1 MQGGTFGG
9 GLGGGFGYPTGGL
22 GNGFGGGGVGGGA
35 PDIGFSTGSGVLD
48 DLLGTAAARGGER
61 LLDEVGLGPQ
71 GGGQNNPGPDG
82 QGGQVETGPVV
93 EFPASGPR
101 GGTGGGTTPI
111 PIPLPAPGGQ
121 VPQGRENIRDR
132 QGGTDAEPAGF
143 FQSTQNTILLG
154 IVAVLVLSQTDIL

>member
-1 MQGGTFGG
+1 MQGGFGG
-9 GLGGGFGYPTGGL
+9 PGLGGGFGYPTGGPRT
-22 GNGFGGGGVGGGA
+22 GFGGGGVGGGA

-48 DLLGTAAARGGER
+48 DLLGAAAARGGER

-82 QGGQVETGPVV
+82 RGGQVETGPAVD
-93 EFPASGPR
+93 FPASGPR
-101 GGTGGGTTPI
+101 VGTGGSATPI

-121 VPQGRENIRDR
+121 GAQGRENIRE
-132 QGGTDAEPAGF
+132 QEGGTDAQPAGF